1 MKFEISYGFLNI
13 KLNLLE
19 KFFALHA
26 GNLNIPLACVIHA
39 ALEKPYWNF
48 TAVRAPGTHIPFLLK
63 AGTYHTTLGRE
74 FWFVTAGRPHLVI
87 ELNNWEFNRL
97 VFSPGELETLATTI
111 NRSLAQAKA

>member
-1 MKFEISYGFLNI
+1 MKIKITDGFLHV

-19 KFFALHA
+19 RFFALHF
-26 GNLNIPLACVIHA
+26 GNLKIPLGRIIHA
-39 ALEKPYWNF
+39 APEKAGWHF
-48 TAVRAPGTHIPFLLK
+48 AAVRAPGTHIPFLLK

-97 VFSPGELETLATTI
+97 VFTPGEAESLATTI
-111 NRSLAQAKA
+111 NQSLTPG